1 MNITPFHDNETVR
14 QQRNLTTTQKRTNN
28 YVKEGVLVN
37 NFIKDNNDKPS
48 LNLDDTVDTLIISDR
63 VKLPSLLNDNKMQK
77 EKSLI
82 PISAVSLGVM
92 GVIAGLSVFIRHN
105 TKVAADLMKN
115 HLKEKWI
122 PTLTRIVTVN
132 SEVPQAVF
140 QIVTN
145 PTPKTI
151 LAGTGVFALTAAAF
165 MGKTFLDGFKDIWVK
180 RREADIQKNLQEKL
194 IDVETQSFAGK
205 IQIIRSTL
213 SDKTKILN
221 KYIQEEPEG
230 ILTNFGKSV
239 KFTFTGKS
247 KKAENNHK
255 DNGNR
260 KMNPF
265 LYFLM
270 GAGTVAGIIGLSYF
284 ALKNLSKSKG
294 YIKDCVDESE
304 KIISKLVKSSKE
316 STRKVD
322 AENLENMFLSM
333 DASENTIRR
342 LMQGISWDNPEDVEN
357 FIKNTISKI
366 NTSTIKIN
374 PNIGGDGTPKVAF
387 SSFVDDY
394 RAYFYNWLLDTK
406 NQQFRQL
413 FFGMT
418 GAAAIS
424 YGGKL
429 TGDAIK
435 EVQVK
440 KINAETELDL
450 QKRLVSTEL
459 RNFKSKKDAAIQ
471 PLMDEF
477 YKQVKNGK
485 PKEQLKTMADNILFE
500 VKNGPPFVYS

>member
-1 MNITPFHDNETVR
+1 MNVTTFQDNETVR
-14 QQRNLTTTQKRTNN
+14 QQRNLTTTQKRTNS
-28 YVKEGVLVN
+28 YTKEGVLVN
-37 NFIKDNNDKPS
+37 NFIKDNYEKNV
-48 LNLDDTVDTLIISDR
+48 LNLDDTVDTLIISDK
-63 VKLPSLLNDNKMQK
+63 VKLPSLLGENKNQK

-92 GVIAGLSVFIRHN
+92 GVIAGLSMFIQHN

-132 SEVPQAVF
+132 SEISQAVF

-180 RREADIQKNLQEKL
+180 KREADIQKDLQEKL

-213 SDKTKILN
+213 SEKTKILN
-221 KYIQEEPEG
+221 RYIQEEPEG

-239 KFTFTGKS
+239 HIPFLGIKNYTN
-247 KKAENNHK
+247 EVK
-255 DNGNR
+255 DR
-260 KMNPF
+260 KDEKMNPF

-270 GAGTVAGIIGLSYF
+270 GAATVGGIIGLTYLS
-284 ALKNLSKSKG
+284 LKNLSKSRG
-294 YIKDCVDESE
+294 YIKDCIAESE
-304 KIISKLVKSSKE
+304 KIISKLVKSSNE
-316 STRKVD
+316 QTREVD
-322 AENLENMFLSM
+322 AQNLENMFLSM
-333 DASENTIRR
+333 DASEETIRR
-342 LMQGISWDNPEDVEN
+342 LMKGVKWNKQEDIEK
-357 FIKNTISKI
+357 FIKDTVIKI
-366 NTSTIKIN
+366 NTSTIKVN

-406 NQQFRQL
+406 NKQFRQL

-440 KINAETELDL
+440 KINAQTELDL

-471 PLMDEF
+471 PLMEEF
-477 YKQVKNGK
+477 YNQVRKGK

>member
-1 MNITPFHDNETVR
+1 MNITPFHDNETIR
-14 QQRNLTTTQKRTNN
+14 QQRNLTTTQKRANSYT
-28 YVKEGVLVN
+28 KEGVLVN
-37 NFIKDNNDKPS
+37 NYIKDNEATP
-48 LNLDDTVDTLIISDR
+48 LTLDDTVDTLIISER
-63 VKLPSLLNDNKMQK
+63 AKLPSQLNDNKSSK
-77 EKSLI
+77 EKNLL
-82 PISAVSLGVM
+82 PISGLSLGVM
-92 GVIAGLSVFIRHN
+92 AAVAGLSIFIKHN
-105 TKVAADLMKN
+105 TKVAADLMKS

-132 SEVPQAVF
+132 SEVPQAIF

-151 LAGTGVFALTAAAF
+151 LAGTGVFAMTATAF

-180 RREADIQKNLQEKL
+180 KREADIQKDLQEKL

-213 SDKTKILN
+213 SDKAKILN
-221 KYIQEEPEG
+221 QYIQEEPEG

-239 KFTFTGKS
+239 HIPFLGKEKHS
-247 KKAENNHK
+247 SSDNDKKQ
-255 DNGNR
+255 
-260 KMNPF
+260 NPF
-265 LYFLM
+265 LFFLM
-270 GAGTVAGIIGLSYF
+270 GAGTVAGIIGLSFF

-294 YIKDCVDESE
+294 YITECLSESE
-304 KIISKLVKSSKE
+304 KIILNLVKTSKE
-316 STRKVD
+316 DTRKID
-322 AENLENMFLSM
+322 AENLENMFISM

-342 LMQGISWDNPEDVEN
+342 LMQGVNWKKPEDIEN
-357 FIKNTISKI
+357 FIKNTVSKI
-366 NTSTIKIN
+366 NTSTVKIN

-406 NQQFRQL
+406 NKQFRQL

-440 KINAETELDL
+440 KINAQTELDL

-471 PLMDEF
+471 PLMEEF

-485 PKEQLKTMADNILFE
+485 PKDQLKTMADNILFE